1 MTFRW
6 DPSGSARLAFFEE
19 KKAEASVSQETIPD
33 NLNANLLLIQQW
45 AISKD
50 LGSGLFF
57 RALELIRSMK
67 LGEMGFN
74 EKPDLYVVL
83 ILVLLLEKEEQDGRI
98 CISLSDILDSFIEIQ
113 SLLQLDPLNCSKNDL
128 CDFISISKA
137 DWLIG
142 PPGSKLPLILESKTD
157 LYYFRKSWQL
167 EDSTKSLI
175 LKKILDP
182 RNSQRIPIDQ
192 NPSRSDN

>member
-19 KKAEASVSQETIPD
+19 KKTATSVSQEPIPD
-33 NLNANLLLIQQW
+33 NLNENLLLIQQW
-45 AISKD
+45 AINED

-67 LGEMGFN
+67 PGEREFN
-74 EKPDLYVVL
+74 QKPNLYVVL
-83 ILVLLLEKEEQDGRI
+83 ILVLLLEKEERDGRI
-98 CISLSDILDSFIEIQ
+98 CISQNDFLDSFIEIQ
-113 SLLQLDPLNCSKNDL
+113 SQLQLDPLNCSKNDL
-128 CDFISISKA
+128 CDFISISRA

-142 PPGSKLPLILESKTD
+142 HPGSKLPLILDPKTG

-175 LKKILDP
+175 LKKANALIRVPDENLLF
-182 RNSQRIPIDQ
+182 QVYL
-192 NPSRSDN
+192 